1 MGLRSKDMGKR
12 RGSETSSIGD
22 ARARARLLLESMFS
36 SSLTRARVAT
46 LDNRSEIEELRDTV
60 QRLDRRLDKLV
71 A

>member
-1 MGLRSKDMGKR
+1 MLDLM
-12 RGSETSSIGD
+12 
-22 ARARARLLLESMFS
+22 LL
-36 SSLTRARVAT
+36 VAT

>member
-1 MGLRSKDMGKR
+1 MSYA
-12 RGSETSSIGD
+12 ETMKMLD
-22 ARARARLLLESMFS
+22 LMLL
-36 SSLTRARVAT
+36 VAT